1 MPLTQL
7 ELELKEMAL
16 ERIRRRLL
24 PAEAPKTI
32 WAGSGTGA
40 VCSLCDRA
48 VDSTETEY
56 ELEAH
61 MDDGT
66 ESTIRFH
73 VRCYALWQREVA
85 RLAENLT

>member
-1 MPLTQL
+1 MPLTQN
-7 ELELKEMAL
+7 ELELKNTAS

-24 PAEAPKTI
+24 PAEAPQTI
-32 WAGSGTGA
+32 WAGPGTGK

-48 VDSTETEY
+48 VDPTETEY
-56 ELEAH
+56 ELNAH

-73 VRCYALWQREVA
+73 LQCHALWQLEVA
-85 RLAENLT
+85 RLAENL